1 MRRAPEALPADLL
14 AAYEAAD
21 VDLRLLYSKV
31 GCVLSLILMP
41 AGSILDHFVYPH
53 LFWRILW
60 VRALC
65 DLLTLGLLGLHFTP
79 FGRRHVR
86 ALGLSWV
93 LLVQVSIS
101 WMVYV
106 SEGSASPYYAGLNL
120 AILAA
125 AVLLPY
131 TFLETLLLFALTLVM
146 YLAACFLPGAAPVN
160 WSLLFNNVYFL
171 VLSGIICLVS
181 SVYSS
186 RRRLEDFRLRYE
198 LARRNAE
205 ISRSYRKLEELDRL
219 RSIFFANISHE
230 LRTPITL
237 ILSPVQ
243 DVLRDPAGLPPRVI
257 RVLEV
262 VHSNGLRLL
271 KLINDLLELV
281 RLEEGKGGLDLK
293 PVDLATFV
301 PGLAESVRHLARS
314 KGLALEVQ
322 GAAGPLVVRADPSR
336 LEKVILNL
344 LMNAIKFTP
353 APGRVAVRWAPEGD
367 EALVV
372 VEDTGIGIPSEDL
385 PHIFDRFR
393 QVDDSSTRKYHGV
406 GIGLA
411 LVREIVEEHGGRLDV
426 ESRVGRGTTLRIHLP
441 LAEGVEAPA
450 AALPAGGEEAA
461 DPIAE
466 VHRAADRFLLRDEG
480 PEVPAEVGE
489 GPFTVLVVEDEPD
502 LRRFLVA
509 TLAEEHR
516 VLQAPDGRTGLRIL
530 REQRPQLAL
539 LDLMLPGIDGLEICR
554 RVKEDPEIRSIKIVL
569 LTARVDEAAKVT
581 ALERGADDFILKPF
595 STLELRKRVAN
606 LLATARL
613 EEDLRE
619 RNAELSEALRRLQE
633 TEAQLIQTEKMK
645 ALGSLAAG
653 MLHEINNPLNYSL
666 TALHVAREWA
676 EGSAAEL
683 REVLDDVEEG
693 MGRIRDIVSSLRDF
707 ACPSD
712 ETLGQRFDFTD
723 ALDAAVRLVSHELGD
738 TDLVREVGGPH
749 TVVGA
754 KTQII
759 LLLVNLL
766 TNSLHALRQVRDRRP
781 EIAVRARA
789 EDGRLVVTVRD
800 NGPGIDPEMIPRIF
814 DPFFTSKD
822 VGDGLGLGLSICHTI
837 VRNHGGRI
845 EVSSQPGAWTEVMF
859 DLPLA
864 DREG

>member
-1 MRRAPEALPADLL
+1 MRQAPEPLPAGML

-21 VDLRLLYSKV
+21 VELRLLYSKV
-31 GCVLSLILMP
+31 GCVLSLVLMP
-41 AGSILDHFVYPH
+41 AGSILDHFVYPE

-65 DLLTLGLLGLHFTP
+65 DVLTVGLLGLHFTP

-93 LLVQVSIS
+93 LLVQISIS

-131 TFLETLLLFALTLVM
+131 TFLETLLLFGLTLVM

-198 LARRNAE
+198 LARRNDE

-243 DVLRDPAGLPPRVI
+243 DILRDPKDLGPRVAQ
-257 RVLEV
+257 VLEV
-262 VHSNGLRLL
+262 VHQNGLRLL

-322 GAAGPLVVRADPSR
+322 GSAAPLVVRADPSR
-336 LEKVILNL
+336 LEKVVLNL

-353 APGRVAVRWAPEGD
+353 APGRVAVRWAAQGQ

-372 VEDTGIGIPSEDL
+372 VEDTGIGIPTEDL

-393 QVDDSSTRKYHGV
+393 QVDESSTRRYHGV

-441 LAEGVEAPA
+441 LAEGVEAPE
-450 AALPAGGEEAA
+450 AALPAGDGAP

-466 VHRAADRFLLRDEG
+466 VHRAAERFLLQDQG
-480 PEVPAEVGE
+480 PEAPVETGE

-509 TLAEEHR
+509 TLSAEHR
-516 VLQAPDGRTGLRIL
+516 VIHAADGPTGLRLL
-530 REQRPQLAL
+530 RERRPQLAL

-554 RVKEDPEIRSIKIVL
+554 RVKEDEETRSTKVVL

-613 EEDLRE
+613 EEDLRK

-653 MLHEINNPLNYSL
+653 MLHEINNPLNYAL
-666 TALHVAREWA
+666 TALHVARQWA
-676 EGSAAEL
+676 EGSGEDL
-683 REVLDDVEEG
+683 LEVIDDAQEG

-712 ETLGQRFDFTD
+712 ETLGQRFDFTE
-723 ALDAAVRLVSHELGD
+723 ALDAALRLVSHEAAGVEIARD
-738 TDLVREVGGPH
+738 VDSPCP
-749 TVVGA
+749 VVGA

-766 TNSLHALRQVRDRRP
+766 TNSLHALGQVKDRRP

-789 EDGRLVVTVRD
+789 HGGRLRVTVRD
-800 NGPGIDPEMIPRIF
+800 NGPGIDPETISRIF

-845 EVSSQPGAWTEVMF
+845 EARSQPGEWTEVIF

>member
-1 MRRAPEALPADLL
+1 MRQAPEPLPAGML

-21 VDLRLLYSKV
+21 VELRLLYSKV
-31 GCVLSLILMP
+31 GCVLSLVLMP
-41 AGSILDHFVYPH
+41 AGSILDHFVYPE

-65 DLLTLGLLGLHFTP
+65 DVLTAGLLGLHFTP

-93 LLVQVSIS
+93 LLVQISIS

-131 TFLETLLLFALTLVM
+131 TFLETLLLFGLTLVM

-198 LARRNAE
+198 LARRNDE

-243 DVLRDPAGLPPRVI
+243 DILRDPKDLGPRVAQ
-257 RVLEV
+257 VLEV
-262 VHSNGLRLL
+262 VHQNGLRLL

-322 GAAGPLVVRADPSR
+322 GSAAPLVVRADPSR
-336 LEKVILNL
+336 LEKVVLNL

-353 APGRVAVRWAPEGD
+353 APGRVAVRWAAQGQ

-372 VEDTGIGIPSEDL
+372 VEDTGIGIPTEDL

-393 QVDDSSTRKYHGV
+393 QVDESSTRRYHGV

-441 LAEGVEAPA
+441 LAEGVEAPE
-450 AALPAGGEEAA
+450 AALPAGDGAP

-466 VHRAADRFLLRDEG
+466 VHRAAERFLLQDQG
-480 PEVPAEVGE
+480 PEAPVETGE

-509 TLAEEHR
+509 TLSAEHR
-516 VLQAPDGRTGLRIL
+516 VIQAADGPTGLRLL
-530 REQRPQLAL
+530 RERRPQLAL

-554 RVKEDPEIRSIKIVL
+554 RVKEDEETRSTKVVL

-613 EEDLRE
+613 EEDLRK

-653 MLHEINNPLNYSL
+653 MLHEINNPLNYAL
-666 TALHVAREWA
+666 TALHVARQWA
-676 EGSAAEL
+676 EGSGEDL
-683 REVLDDVEEG
+683 LEVIDDAQEG

-712 ETLGQRFDFTD
+712 ETLGQRFDFTE
-723 ALDAAVRLVSHELGD
+723 ALDAALRLVSHEAAGVEIARD
-738 TDLVREVGGPH
+738 VDSPCP
-749 TVVGA
+749 VVGA

-766 TNSLHALRQVRDRRP
+766 TNSLHALGQVKDRRP

-789 EDGRLVVTVRD
+789 HGGRLRVTVRD
-800 NGPGIDPEMIPRIF
+800 NGPGIDPETISRVF

-845 EVSSQPGAWTEVMF
+845 EARSQPGEWTEVIF

>member
-1 MRRAPEALPADLL
+1 MRQAAQAFPADLL
-14 AAYEAAD
+14 AAYETAD

-31 GCVLSLILMP
+31 GCVLSLVLMP

-65 DLLTLGLLGLHFTP
+65 DVLTVGLLGLHFTP

-131 TFLETLLLFALTLVM
+131 TFLETLLLFGLTLMM

-198 LARRNAE
+198 LARRNEE

-243 DVLRDPAGLPPRVI
+243 DVLRDPGGLAPRVV

-262 VHSNGLRLL
+262 VHKNGLRLL

-314 KGLALEVQ
+314 KGLTLEVR
-322 GAAGPLVVRADPSR
+322 GCAGPLVVRADPSR
-336 LEKVILNL
+336 LEKVVLNL

-353 APGRVAVRWAPEGD
+353 APGRVAVRWAAAEGG
-367 EALVV
+367 ALVV
-372 VEDTGIGIPSEDL
+372 VEDTGIGIPPEDL

-426 ESRVGRGTTLRIHLP
+426 ESRVGRGTTLRVHLP

-450 AALPAGGEEAA
+450 AALPVTDGPP

-466 VHRAADRFLLRDEG
+466 VHRAAERFLLQDQG
-480 PEVPAEVGE
+480 PEAPAEVGE

-516 VLQAPDGRTGLRIL
+516 VLQASDGHAGLRIL

-554 RVKEDPEIRSIKIVL
+554 RVKEDVETRSTKIVL
-569 LTARVDEAAKVT
+569 LTARVDEGAKVT

-595 STLELRKRVAN
+595 STMELRKRVAN

-613 EEDLRE
+613 EEDLRM

-653 MLHEINNPLNYSL
+653 MLHEINNPLNYAL

-676 EGSAAEL
+676 EGAGADL
-683 REVLDDVEEG
+683 REVLDDAQEG
-693 MGRIRDIVSSLRDF
+693 MTRIRDIVSSLRDF

-712 ETLGQRFDFTD
+712 ETLGQRFDFTE
-723 ALDAAVRLVSHELGD
+723 ALDAALRLVSHELGE
-738 TDLVREVGGPH
+738 TRLVREVEGPCP
-749 TVVGA
+749 VVGA
-754 KTQII
+754 KTQVI

-766 TNSLHALRQVRDRRP
+766 TNALHALREVRDRRP
-781 EIAVRARA
+781 EIAVRARP
-789 EDGRLVVTVRD
+789 EGSRLVVVVRD
-800 NGPGIDPEMIPRIF
+800 NGPGIDPEMASRIF

-845 EVSSQPGAWTEVMF
+845 EVSSQPGAWTELMF

>member
-1 MRRAPEALPADLL
+1 MRQAPEPLPAGML

-21 VDLRLLYSKV
+21 VELRLLYSKV
-31 GCVLSLILMP
+31 GCVLSLVLMP
-41 AGSILDHFVYPH
+41 AGSILDHFVYPE

-65 DLLTLGLLGLHFTP
+65 DVLTVGLLGLHFTP

-93 LLVQVSIS
+93 LLVQISIS

-131 TFLETLLLFALTLVM
+131 TFLETLLLFGLTLVM

-198 LARRNAE
+198 LARRNDE

-243 DVLRDPAGLPPRVI
+243 DILRDPKDLGPRVA

-262 VHSNGLRLL
+262 VHQNGLRLL

-322 GAAGPLVVRADPSR
+322 GSASPLVVRADPSR
-336 LEKVILNL
+336 LEKVVLNL

-353 APGRVAVRWAPEGD
+353 APGRVAVRWAAQGQ

-372 VEDTGIGIPSEDL
+372 VEDTGIGIPTEDL

-393 QVDDSSTRKYHGV
+393 QVDESSTRRYHGV

-441 LAEGVEAPA
+441 LAEGVEVPA
-450 AALPAGGEEAA
+450 AALPAGDGAP

-466 VHRAADRFLLRDEG
+466 VHRAAERFLLQDQG
-480 PEVPAEVGE
+480 PEAPVETGE

-509 TLAEEHR
+509 TLSAEHR
-516 VLQAPDGRTGLRIL
+516 VIQASDGPTGLRLL
-530 REQRPQLAL
+530 RERRPQLAL

-554 RVKEDPEIRSIKIVL
+554 RVKEDEETRSTKVVL

-606 LLATARL
+606 LMATARL
-613 EEDLRE
+613 EEDLRK
-619 RNAELSEALRRLQE
+619 RNTELSEALRRLQE

-653 MLHEINNPLNYSL
+653 MLHEINNPLNYAL
-666 TALHVAREWA
+666 TALHVARQWA
-676 EGSAAEL
+676 EGSGEDL
-683 REVLDDVEEG
+683 LEVLDDAQEG

-712 ETLGQRFDFTD
+712 ETLGQRFDFTE
-723 ALDAAVRLVSHELGD
+723 ALDAALRLVSHEAASVEITRD
-738 TDLVREVGGPH
+738 VDSPCP
-749 TVVGA
+749 VVGA

-766 TNSLHALRQVRDRRP
+766 TNSLHALGQVKDRRP

-789 EDGRLVVTVRD
+789 DGGRLRVTVRD
-800 NGPGIDPEMIPRIF
+800 NGPGIDPETISRIF

-845 EVSSQPGAWTEVMF
+845 EARSQPGEWTEVIF